1 MELLTPYENEF
12 YCPVTLL
19 RVHEAT
25 MMEELKHL
33 GEINVGGAE
42 EDIIEKVVPEAV
54 AVNVEKEVQA
64 GVTAMT

>member
-1 MELLTPYENEF
+1 
-12 YCPVTLL
+12 
-19 RVHEAT
+19 